1 MFKSLAIAAFS
12 LSSILVAPLA
22 SANWQVNNEQS
33 NVSFVSI
40 KKNSV
45 AEAHHFKNVSG
56 TLNEQGQFKLMIDL
70 TSVETLIPIRNE
82 RMTKLLFETAKFP
95 NAVLTADL
103 SKALLTLKPGQHV
116 LKGLKAELDF
126 HGNKKQLMYL
136 PICHRKAMLLFHRLR
151 R

>member
-45 AEAHHFKNVSG
+45 AEAPAKAAVSMQCCFRCRSLHQ
-56 TLNEQGQFKLMIDL
+56 T
-70 TSVETLIPIRNE
+70 
-82 RMTKLLFETAKFP
+82 
-95 NAVLTADL
+95 
-103 SKALLTLKPGQHV
+103 
-116 LKGLKAELDF
+116 
-126 HGNKKQLMYL
+126 
-136 PICHRKAMLLFHRLR
+136 C
-151 R
+151 

>member
-56 TLNEQGQFKLMIDL
+56 TLNEQG
-70 TSVETLIPIRNE
+70 
-82 RMTKLLFETAKFP
+82 
-95 NAVLTADL
+95 
-103 SKALLTLKPGQHV
+103 
-116 LKGLKAELDF
+116 
-126 HGNKKQLMYL
+126 
-136 PICHRKAMLLFHRLR
+136 
-151 R
+151 